1 MAEEFKVPE
10 FLQDCD
16 VDTLHEQ
23 MMNELPNDIDK
34 IQGGFPWDFTRPS
47 ATLSAQL
54 LQFYIPET
62 LKLMFVQWAWG
73 IFLDYHARA
82 ALITRKAASHAT
94 TTLKVTG
101 VTNTFISAGTVFC
114 TEATDDTASINFLA
128 DEDVII
134 GNSGIARVPVTAEE
148 AGSGSNVNV
157 GTIVLLADPINTISN
172 ITNESAVT
180 DGEDEETDDAL
191 RARILEHYAKL
202 ELSFTGNDAD
212 YKRWS
217 EEVDG
222 VGHATII
229 PYNDGSGRV
238 RIILLDSSGDP
249 ASEALCTAVY
259 NHIMRPDDHLAR
271 LAPPDAIP
279 IVSPPEIVSLA
290 YSAEIELKEGA
301 VLVEVQA
308 AFEEALDTFY
318 TSAIDDGEVKYTAV
332 HALLQGIPG
341 VNDFRNLTVN
351 SGVTNISIPNTTH
364 PVTVS
369 VTFTEVTI

>member
-1 MAEEFKVPE
+1 MAEEFQIPE
-10 FLQDCD
+10 FLKDCD
-16 VDTLHEQ
+16 VDTIHEQ

-47 ATLSAQL
+47 ATLAAQL

-82 ALITRKAASHAT
+82 AMITRKAASHAT

-101 VTNTFISAGTVFC
+101 VTNTYIAAGTVFC
-114 TEATDDTASINFLA
+114 TEATDNAESINFLA
-128 DEDVII
+128 DTDVII

-157 GTIVLLADPINTISN
+157 GTIVLMDEPINTISN
-172 ITNESAVT
+172 ITNEVAVT
-180 DGEDEETDDAL
+180 DGEDEEDDESL
-191 RARILEHYAKL
+191 RARIMEFYSKL
-202 ELSFTGNDAD
+202 ELAFIGNDAD

-222 VGHATII
+222 VGHATIV

-238 RIILLDSSGDP
+238 CIILLDSTGDP
-249 ASEALCTAVY
+249 ASEALCTSVY

-271 LAPPDAIP
+271 LAPPDAVLL
-279 IVSPPEIVSLA
+279 VSAPELVGLE
-290 YSAEIELKEGA
+290 YSAEIELENGA
-301 VLVEVQA
+301 TLADVQA
-308 AFEEALDTFY
+308 GFEEALSKFY
-318 TSAIDDGEVKYTAV
+318 SSAIEEGEVKYTAV
-332 HALLQGIPG
+332 HAVLQGVPG
-341 VNDFRNLTVN
+341 VNDFQNLQINDDVVN
-351 SGVTNISIPNTTH
+351 IPISNTEYPSTESI
-364 PVTVS
+364 TL
-369 VTFTEVTI
+369 TEVVI